1 MNYIYIYM
9 YIYIYIYIYMYVCV
23 CMYVYN
29 LNKYT
34 IKTNII
40 YLLTHLIKKAYVY
53 GGRKLAYL

>member
-1 MNYIYIYM
+1 
-9 YIYIYIYIYMYVCV
+9 MYVCV